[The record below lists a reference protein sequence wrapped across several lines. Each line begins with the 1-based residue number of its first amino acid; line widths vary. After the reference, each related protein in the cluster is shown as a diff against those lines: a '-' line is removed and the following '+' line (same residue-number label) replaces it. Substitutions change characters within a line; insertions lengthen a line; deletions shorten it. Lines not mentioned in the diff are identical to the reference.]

1 MSSLARLARTIPR
14 SLACRVRRFRM
25 SREAALDR
33 HGHGDRVIDSSRGA
47 VELEGKSAAVA
58 LQVVG
63 V

>member
-1 MSSLARLARTIPR
+1 
-14 SLACRVRRFRM
+14 M

-33 HGHGDRVIDSSRGA
+33 RGHGDRVIDSSRGA